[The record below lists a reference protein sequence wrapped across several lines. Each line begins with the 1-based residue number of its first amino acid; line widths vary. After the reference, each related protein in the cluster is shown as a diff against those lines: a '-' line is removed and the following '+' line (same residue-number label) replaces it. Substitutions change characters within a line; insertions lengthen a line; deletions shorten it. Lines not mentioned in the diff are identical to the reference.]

1 MAEGE
6 AKVVALAVVL
16 PLLAVAAVSARFY
29 SRRLRHTEL
38 GIDDWLV
45 VIGTILVIGLGIAQ
59 LVGAYALIYG
69 VKYRLITGIFC
80 QGPRLAT

>member
-6 AKVVALAVVL
+6 AKVAALAVVM
-16 PLLAVAAVSARFY
+16 PLLAIAAVSARFY

-38 GIDDWLV
+38 GIDDWLI

-59 LVGAYALIYG
+59 LIGEYALLHG
-69 VKYRLITGIFC
+69 VKYRLMTGIFC
-80 QGPRLAT
+80 QGPPLAI